1 MGKTQSIGR
10 WISVLYR
17 YGQSYL
23 DKKLHPYNLSSGQFI
38 FLVVLLE
45 KDGVSQEFLAK
56 RLNIDKATTAR
67 AIKRMEQ
74 AGYVIK
80 KMDPEDKRARI
91 IHVTDKALQ
100 LKSVLK
106 NISEEWTG
114 RLTEDFTVQ
123 EREIIFQLLQK
134 MSRNAALLVK
144 AD

>member
-80 KMDPEDKRARI
+80 KVDPEDKRARI

-100 LKSVLK
+100 LKPVLK

>member
-67 AIKRMEQ
+67 AIKKMEQ
-74 AGYVIK
+74 AGYVVRK
-80 KMDPEDKRARI
+80 VDPEDKRARI
-91 IHVTDKALQ
+91 IYVTDKALR
-100 LKSVLK
+100 LKPVLK